1 MARERTR
8 FLCGECGEDHPRWEG
23 RCSSCGAWNSLQAF
37 HEAAGS
43 PKSAPSVTGSLAVP
57 VPLAQVELLEGQR
70 LTVGIS
76 ELDRVLGGGM
86 VAGSAVLIGGDP
98 GIGKST
104 LLLEAAA
111 ALGSRETVLY
121 VSGEESAI
129 QLRLRSARLG
139 LSGQGVWIL
148 IANSLEEVVA
158 AVEKQRPRVVVVDSV
173 QTLSSANL
181 PAAAGTV
188 SQVRECAQRL
198 IQLAKRLNTVL
209 FLVGHVTKEGQLAG
223 PRVLEHMVDTVLY
236 FEGERG
242 HDYRILRAVKNRFG
256 ATDEIGVFAMGEQ
269 GLVEVPNPS
278 EVFLAQRARGAA
290 GSVVFAGVEGTRP
303 VLVEI
308 QSLVTPSPMAQPRRT
323 TLGIENTRL
332 AMLVAVLEKRL
343 GLGLFTHDIFLNVA
357 GGIRVAEPAA
367 DLAVAVSLHSAFRNR
382 GIDPGLMVFGEVGLA
397 GEIRGVAKAEL
408 RLKEAEKMGF
418 TRCLLPA
425 RSLKRSDVKQ
435 GSMTV
440 AGVATLEEA
449 LEYAQR

>member
-43 PKSAPSVTGSLAVP
+43 QKSAPSVAGSLAVP

-70 LTVGIS
+70 LMVGIS

-121 VSGEESAI
+121 VSGEESAL

-418 TRCLLPA
+418 TRCLLPSRSVKRLEA
-425 RSLKRSDVKQ
+425 RQ
-435 GSMTV
+435 GNMTV